1 MTLVLSLSPE
11 EALGYLARIH
21 SILIVHTPPSRSI
34 ICQKIYIH
42 SLGFPDEPDLIEGC
56 HEILEEF
63 GFTPETFPAFAIQG
77 YVHIAEIIEYDPQR
91 FRSDRDAH
99 GHPESLFVY
108 QTRLNISSQVWGV
121 RFTDTYIFN
130 EPILDVLPYFS
141 HNSDRFWEMDF

>member
-21 SILIVHTPPSRSI
+21 SILIVHAPPPAAI
-34 ICQKIYIH
+34 IHQKIYIH
-42 SLGFPDEPDLIEGC
+42 SLGFPDDPDLMQGC

-77 YVHIAEIIEYDPQR
+77 YVHIAEIIEYEAQR

-99 GHPESLFVY
+99 GHTESLWKY
-108 QTRLNISSQVWGV
+108 QGRLNTLSQIWGL

-130 EPILDVLPYFS
+130 EPILDVLPNFS
-141 HNSDRFWEMDF
+141 HNGDSFWEIDF